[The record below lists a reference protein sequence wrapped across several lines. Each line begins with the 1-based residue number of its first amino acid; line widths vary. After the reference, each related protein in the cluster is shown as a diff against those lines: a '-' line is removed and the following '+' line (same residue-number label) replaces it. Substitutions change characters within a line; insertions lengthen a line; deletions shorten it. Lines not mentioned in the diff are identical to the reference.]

1 MVDNIVQMSLPYE
14 NKGQFNGYFYN
25 IFKSKNPP
33 ITKERNFEMLKPNQ
47 TEIKSLSKATAND
60 LSVTNN
66 SNIIVLHNQ
75 SR

>member
-25 IFKSKNPP
+25 IFKSKTSPN
-33 ITKERNFEMLKPNQ
+33 TKERNFEMLMPNQ

-60 LSVTNN
+60 LTVTNN
-66 SNIIVLHNQ
+66 SKIIVLHNQ